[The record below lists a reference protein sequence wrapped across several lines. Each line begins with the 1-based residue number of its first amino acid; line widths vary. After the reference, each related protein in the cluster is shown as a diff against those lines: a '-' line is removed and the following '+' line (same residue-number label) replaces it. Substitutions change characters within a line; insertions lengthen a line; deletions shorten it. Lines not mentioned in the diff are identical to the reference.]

1 MTSRRIRGAI
11 IACLAGFSSV
21 IVLAQ
26 PAEGRHGP
34 PEPPTSAQIQSLAGI
49 DAARAEKVA
58 AILKAMHKQQEE
70 THDKLAAILSRD
82 EMRKLHEA
90 MRPGGGGGG
99 NGGGGNGGGGPAR

>member
-11 IACLAGFSSV
+11 IACLAGFTSV
-21 IVLAQ
+21 VALAQ

-90 MRPGGGGGG
+90 MRPGGGGPGAG
-99 NGGGGNGGGGPAR
+99 AGAGAGAAR